1 MRMRVHMRMWVSVR
15 LCRQAGMHALD
26 GACACC
32 SCVRV
37 CVHAC
42 ARDCLLCQLVH
53 DLGCRGS
60 GVSLPLIL
68 CSDARV
74 RACMNATRACAHAF
88 NFSLCVCDVVA
99 EAAPFPFFCAHA
111 NASARAHV
119 RAAGALLVRACVL
132 LV

>member
-1 MRMRVHMRMWVSVR
+1 MRMRVRMR
-15 LCRQAGMHALD
+15 LCRQAGMHACD
-26 GACACC
+26 GAFMRACTCACC

-37 CVHAC
+37 RVHAC
-42 ARDCLLCQLVH
+42 VRDCLLCQLVH